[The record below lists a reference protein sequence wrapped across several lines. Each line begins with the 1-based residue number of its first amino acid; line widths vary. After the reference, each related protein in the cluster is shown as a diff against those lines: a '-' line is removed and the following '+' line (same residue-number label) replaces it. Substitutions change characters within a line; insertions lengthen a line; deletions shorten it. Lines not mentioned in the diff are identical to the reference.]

1 MVWSLFY
8 RIGIVLLSVGI
19 RLAAYRS
26 SKVKI
31 RKKAQSE
38 WFAHWQK
45 QLETRLPNQR
55 TIWFH
60 CASLGEFDAM
70 IPVLQLIRSNKN
82 IDWFIAISF
91 FSPSGYEKR
100 KNHPL
105 ADATGYLPLDFA
117 THATRLV
124 SLIKPE
130 IAVFVKYEFWKFHF
144 KAIKKHGA
152 SLIVSG
158 VRFAPNTPYFGWLSG
173 MYRPIFS
180 MVDKFLVQ
188 DSQTA
193 NILLKHGFSNV
204 AIVGDSRI
212 DRSFQTVAEKQHFSD
227 LETAISGKQ
236 VLVVGST
243 WPEDERVWIP
253 AWKQLYPR
261 PYLIVAPHEPST
273 ERIAKIEESVG
284 MPLGRWSK
292 RQEGLQ
298 DSAGLIIDTIGDLS
312 SVYRY
317 ASVAYVGGAF
327 GSGLH
332 NIIEPLIFGVPVV
345 FGPKTAR
352 FPEAQD
358 ATKGGF
364 GLSVQDETT
373 AIHAL
378 SYFLKNAN
386 HKEKILEYLSANK
399 GASQRIF
406 QELFMEA
413 EIDT

>member
-1 MVWSLFY
+1 MFWSLFY
-8 RIGIVLLSVGI
+8 RLGIVLLAAGI
-19 RLAAYRS
+19 KLASYRS
-26 SKVKI
+26 SKVNS

-38 WFAHWQK
+38 LFAHWQK
-45 QLETRLPNQR
+45 QLKNRPPNQR

-60 CASLGEFDAM
+60 CASLGEFDAI
-70 IPVLQLIRSNKN
+70 IPVLQLIRSENN
-82 IDWFIAISF
+82 MDWFIAVSF

-105 ADATGYLPLDFA
+105 VDATGYLPLDFA
-117 THATRLV
+117 KHATQLV
-124 SLIKPE
+124 DMIKPE
-130 IAVFVKYEFWKFHF
+130 IAVFVKYEFWKYHF

-152 SLIVSG
+152 RLIVSG
-158 VRFAPNTPYFGWLSG
+158 VRFAPNAPYFGWLSG

-188 DSQTA
+188 DSQSA
-193 NILLKHGFSNV
+193 AILIKHGFSSV
-204 AIVGDSRI
+204 VIVGDSRI
-212 DRSFQTVAEKQHFSD
+212 DRSFQTVSEKPNFPD
-227 LETAISGKQ
+227 LESAICGKQ
-236 VLVVGST
+236 VMVVGST

-253 AWKQLYPR
+253 AWKQLAPR
-261 PYLIVAPHEPST
+261 PYLIVAPHEPSI
-273 ERIAKIEESVG
+273 ERVAKIEEMIG
-284 MPLGRWSK
+284 LPLGRWSK
-292 RQEGLQ
+292 RQEGFE
-298 DSAGLIIDTIGDLS
+298 DSAGIIIDTIGDLS
-312 SVYRY
+312 SLYRY

-373 AIHAL
+373 AVHAL

-386 HKEKILEYLSANK
+386 HKEKILGYMSANK

-406 QELFMEA
+406 QELLIKA
-413 EIDT
+413 EIQV